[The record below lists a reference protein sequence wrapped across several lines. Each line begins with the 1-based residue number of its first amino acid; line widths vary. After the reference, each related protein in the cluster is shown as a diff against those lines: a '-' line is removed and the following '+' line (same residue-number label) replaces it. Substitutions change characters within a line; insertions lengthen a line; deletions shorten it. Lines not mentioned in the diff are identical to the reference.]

1 MSRIGLMAGT
11 TGSKSAK
18 RLSIGSLPQSLIAV
32 EVISVNL
39 DVFYQIVKLFKL
51 TSRLNKGQRPCL
63 FVRKCRTTLCRIGT
77 SSKSLGRTL
86 VQSIGG
92 IVLRWNNQMAKHVA
106 KHRSGSARVEQ
117 GPAKME
123 TFRRNLSIERN
134 THHAS
139 SRIGEFLQNRQ
150 GF

>member
-51 TSRLNKGQRPCL
+51 TSRSNKGQ
-63 FVRKCRTTLCRIGT
+63 
-77 SSKSLGRTL
+77 
-86 VQSIGG
+86 
-92 IVLRWNNQMAKHVA
+92 
-106 KHRSGSARVEQ
+106 
-117 GPAKME
+117 
-123 TFRRNLSIERN
+123 
-134 THHAS
+134 
-139 SRIGEFLQNRQ
+139 
-150 GF
+150 